1 MTDSPAARLDRAVLE
16 RAASNTLREKFAGR
30 LFDKKYDGTSD
41 GEWGNTAMCRA
52 SSKGGVLD
60 APEHRALAR
69 RAAQEGTVLLVNGGD
84 GPSYGWR
91 PGGSGRATPS
101 PPAPPPHVHCVPPA
115 KPCHTHPNRC
125 CKTEHG
131 VAEPAAVG
139 GGSAGGEPTLRG
151 QRGRRTFTGSS
162 LSLPLTADKWKDIK
176 QLAIVGPNANISQT
190 VLGSYVSAWGEYP
203 PGTKNAEIRAETVL
217 KSARA
222 AVPSATKIVSAA
234 LDSDSL
240 IDVNTMGANQTRL
253 IEEAVAAASASD
265 VVVAVLGDSA
275 HTCGEGNT
283 FLCVL
288 IITRTSHSDTQ

>member
-101 PPAPPPHVHCVPPA
+101 PPAAP
-115 KPCHTHPNRC
+115 R
-125 CKTEHG
+125 
-131 VAEPAAVG
+131 
-139 GGSAGGEPTLRG
+139 
-151 QRGRRTFTGSS
+151 RGRCRGTCRTRSPARIAGRGPRTAPLPELGWTG
-162 LSLPLTADKWKDIK
+162 
-176 QLAIVGPNANISQT
+176 
-190 VLGSYVSAWGEYP
+190 
-203 PGTKNAEIRAETVL
+203 
-217 KSARA
+217 
-222 AVPSATKIVSAA
+222 
-234 LDSDSL
+234 
-240 IDVNTMGANQTRL
+240 
-253 IEEAVAAASASD
+253 
-265 VVVAVLGDSA
+265 
-275 HTCGEGNT
+275 
-283 FLCVL
+283 
-288 IITRTSHSDTQ
+288 